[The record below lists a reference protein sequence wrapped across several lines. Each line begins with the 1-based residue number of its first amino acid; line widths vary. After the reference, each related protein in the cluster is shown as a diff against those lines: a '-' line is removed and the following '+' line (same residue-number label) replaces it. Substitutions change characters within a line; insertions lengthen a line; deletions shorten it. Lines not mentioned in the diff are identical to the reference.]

1 MIHPNGRFRKTR
13 EDGQVSANLS
23 VWAALVG
30 DVLAQDRQV
39 VAVER
44 APSAVIPE
52 LLRDDVGLG
61 VMAFSRARSGPRWIG

>member
-1 MIHPNGRFRKTR
+1 MIHPNGRLRKTR
-13 EDGQVSANLS
+13 EDGQVSGNLS

-30 DVLAQDRQV
+30 DVLAQDGQV
-39 VAVER
+39 VAVEK

-61 VMAFSRARSGPRWIG
+61 VMAFSWTRP